1 MKNILLLVVLF
12 PLITLSQTRIQG
24 IVIDSKTKQPLPF
37 ASIVTNTNFGTL
49 TDVEGKF
56 YIKAK
61 NSFNQITI
69 SYVGYQSVTVP
80 IEIKDKFINVKL
92 KASIEKLN
100 EVIITAKENP
110 ALQII
115 RNTIKNKPKNNIEK
129 SLNSFKFDTY
139 NKILVTANPDSI
151 SGKVDSVFV
160 IKEDEKTFKKLDSS
174 NYKFKKEIDKQHL
187 YISEKISE
195 FHFQKGKKKKEI
207 ILASRMAGLKQPIY
221 ELLAIT
227 LQDFSFYNEFYTIAG
242 TKYTNPIANNALK
255 QYNYKILDTVT
266 TENGNS
272 ILIYFKPK
280 EKKEILGIEGVLY
293 IDTKSFAITKAIAEL
308 KGFINV
314 KAIQNYNYL
323 KEYDIWFPKDMNVV
337 LKKGDTNE
345 NISLFGGAIKF
356 NESKKNDSII
366 NTQKNNPEDI
376 SYFISKSVNSNIQ
389 INTPV
394 IVKKSSSTIQFSDNA
409 HKQSEEF
416 WNIYRTDSLTN
427 RGKKTYLVLDSIAK
441 SEGVEK
447 KINLARNIL
456 KGYYPTKYINLDLG
470 KIINLN
476 NYEGLRIGFGGIT
489 NSNFSSKFKL
499 ESYAAYGTKDTNFKY
514 RFGSSFRLN
523 KDTNTWLGANYTN
536 DIKEAGSLDFIAEN
550 TSFSPINPRNLNIS
564 KFYNYKTVS
573 TYLKHDIQP
582 NLEAKIQL
590 SSGEY
595 KPLFDYQFTSPTKNL
610 SKYKLTTASLGFQY
624 NPKNEY
630 MNSPLG
636 KLKIKNRYPQ
646 FTLQFTKS
654 FKNVFESDFDF
665 TQLNFR
671 VLHKI
676 KPIRKAT
683 THILVEGG
691 IVFGDAPISHLY
703 NSTPNY
709 TFKNPWR
716 KRITLAGKN
725 SFETMGYN
733 EFISDRF
740 AAIHLKHEIK
750 SFKIT
755 SKFKPQL
762 TLVTRAA
769 IGDIENPYYHNG
781 LEFQSLKKGYFESGL
796 EFNSLFKGFGLS
808 AFYRYGVYQKPEW
821 SDNLALKLTYKL
833 RLGF

>member
-1 MKNILLLVVLF
+1 MKNIFLVVLLF
-12 PLITLSQTRIQG
+12 PLITFSQTQIQG
-24 IVIDSKTKQPLPF
+24 VVVDSKSKQALPF

-49 TDVEGKF
+49 TDVDGNF
-56 YIKAK
+56 HIKAK
-61 NSFNQITI
+61 NPFNQITI

-80 IEIKDKFINVKL
+80 ITIKDRFVNVKL
-92 KASIEKLN
+92 KASVEKLN
-100 EVIITAKENP
+100 EVLITAKVNP
-110 ALQII
+110 ALEII
-115 RNTIKNKPKNNIEK
+115 KNTIKNKSKNNIEK
-129 SLNSFKFDTY
+129 SLNSFKFNTY

-151 SGKVDSVFV
+151 DGKVDSVFV
-160 IKEDEKTFKKLDSS
+160 IKKGEKTFKKLDSS

-195 FHFQKGKKKKEI
+195 FNFQKGKKKKEV

-227 LQDFSFYNEFYTIAG
+227 FQDFSFYNEFYTIAG
-242 TKYTNPIANNALK
+242 TKYTNPIAKNALK

-266 TENGNS
+266 TESGNS

-280 EKKEILGIEGVLY
+280 EKKEFLGIEGVIY
-293 IDTKSFAITKAIAEL
+293 IDTQSFSITKAIAEL

-314 KAIQNYNYL
+314 KAIQNYNYI
-323 KEYDIWFPKDMNVV
+323 KEYDTWFPSNMNIV
-337 LKKGDTNE
+337 LKKGYTNE
-345 NISLFGGAIKF
+345 NISLFGGTIKF
-356 NESKKNDSII
+356 TESKKNDSIE
-366 NTQKNNPEDI
+366 NTRKNDPGDI

-394 IVKKSSSTIQFSDNA
+394 IVKKSASTIQFSNNA

-416 WNIYRTDSLTN
+416 WNTYRTDSLSN
-427 RGKKTYLVLDSIAK
+427 RGRKTYQVIDSISK

-447 KINLARNIL
+447 KINLARNII
-456 KGYYPTKYINLDLG
+456 KGYYPTKFINLDLG

-476 NYEGLRIGFGGIT
+476 NYEGLRIGFGGET
-489 NSNFSSKFKL
+489 NSNFSSRYKI
-499 ESYAAYGTKDTNFKY
+499 ESYIAYGTKDTDFKY
-514 RFGSSFRLN
+514 SFGSSFRLN
-523 KDTNTWLGANYTN
+523 GDTNTWFGVNFTN
-536 DIKEAGSLDFIAEN
+536 DIKEVASLDFIAEN

-564 KFYNYKTVS
+564 KFYSYETKNA
-573 TYLKHDIQP
+573 YLKHDIQP

-590 SSGEY
+590 SSGDY
-595 KPLFDYQFTSPTKNL
+595 KPLFEYQYISPTKNIETYRL
-610 SKYKLTTASLGFQY
+610 STASLGLQY

-636 KLKIKNRYPQ
+636 KLKIKNRFPQ
-646 FTLQFTKS
+646 FTLQVTKS
-654 FKNVFESDFDF
+654 FKNLMESDFDF
-665 TQLNFR
+665 TQVNFR
-671 VLHKI
+671 MLHKI
-676 KPIRKAT
+676 KPLRKAT
-683 THILVEGG
+683 THILIEGG

-733 EFISDRF
+733 EFISDKF

-755 SKFKPQL
+755 STFKPQL
-762 TLVTRAA
+762 TLVTRVA
-769 IGDIENPYYHNG
+769 IGNIENSSYHLG
-781 LEFQSLKKGYFESGL
+781 LNFKSLKKGYIESGL
-796 EFNSLFKGFGLS
+796 EFNSLLKGFGLS
-808 AFYRYGVYQKPEW
+808 AFYRIGAYQNPEW